1 VKRALV
7 VDDDRNVHDIVRMY
21 LDREGFEVTA
31 ADDGL
36 AALESLSRSVPDLV
50 ILDVM
55 MPGIDGF
62 EVCRRI
68 RRLHDVPIIFLTCRD
83 EDVDTIIGLEV
94 GADDYITKPFNPR
107 ELVARVKAVL
117 RRAQPAPALEARHL
131 SAGDIEIE
139 LASRDVAVDAQ
150 TVKLTPKEFDVL
162 VLLASHPRIVFSRD
176 QIMENVWGYSFEG
189 CDVRTVDT
197 HVKRLRK
204 KLTEAGAQR
213 CTIEAVWGT
222 GYRLVTSEG

>member
-31 ADDGL
+31 AEDGS
-36 AALESLSRSVPDLV
+36 AALECLAKSVPDLV

-83 EDVDTIIGLEV
+83 DDVDTIIGLEV

-117 RRAQPAPALEARHL
+117 RRTQLGPATEALHV
-131 SAGDIEIE
+131 SAGDVDIE
-139 LASRDVAVDAQ
+139 LASRDVVVGDR

-162 VLLASHPRIVFSRD
+162 VLLASRPRVVFTRD
-176 QIMENVWGYSFEG
+176 KIMEHVWGYSFEG

-204 KLTEAGAQR
+204 KLVEAGSR
-213 CTIEAVWGT
+213 RSTIEAVWGT
-222 GYRLVTSEG
+222 GYRLVVSEG